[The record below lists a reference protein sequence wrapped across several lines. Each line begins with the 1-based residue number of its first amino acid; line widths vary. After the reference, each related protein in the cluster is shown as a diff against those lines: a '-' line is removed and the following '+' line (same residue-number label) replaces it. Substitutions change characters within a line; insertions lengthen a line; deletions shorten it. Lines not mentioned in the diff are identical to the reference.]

1 VRRDFPCPGDG
12 GRRYPQRNAYWPILA
27 ATALLLAARPGRLL
41 RNGGGA
47 MSTEREGDIVR
58 VVIEGEVLSAH
69 GRRLD
74 ISGGHSVILDNVVSV
89 EVLRPPVKVGDVI
102 EQWQG
107 LPGGSIL
114 ADSDGRACQVFEF
127 DDRSPTLQALG
138 GASYGPFTVLYL
150 PDGAA

>member
-1 VRRDFPCPGDG
+1 VTAADATRSATRT
-12 GRRYPQRNAYWPILA
+12 GRSSPPPRCSSPLVLA
-27 ATALLLAARPGRLL
+27 VFF
-41 RNGGGA
+41 
-47 MSTEREGDIVR
+47 EGDIVR